1 VLNHRGIIYPL
12 LSNSAHRFS
21 QLLTTPIYLDND
33 PSHIPLLFVCLR
45 YEETVDNVIDR
56 LEFTGGLDKM
66 GLDFGENSL
75 NLLDNQK
82 V

>member
-1 VLNHRGIIYPL
+1 
-12 LSNSAHRFS
+12 
-21 QLLTTPIYLDND
+21 
-33 PSHIPLLFVCLR
+33 LFVCLR